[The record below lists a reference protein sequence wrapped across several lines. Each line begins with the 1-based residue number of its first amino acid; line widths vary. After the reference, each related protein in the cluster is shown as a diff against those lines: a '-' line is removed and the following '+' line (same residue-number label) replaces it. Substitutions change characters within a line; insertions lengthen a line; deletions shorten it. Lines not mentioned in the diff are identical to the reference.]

1 MIWYELPQNKEKP
14 ASAFQE
20 SFAKM
25 QKIIV
30 WKFLQNIFEKEN
42 FSIL

>member
-1 MIWYELPQNKEKP
+1 MIKYELLQNNDKP
-14 ASAFQE
+14 DSAFQE